1 MENTHRTALVASILV
16 ALCCVVSAC
25 GQSRDSNAVARLI
38 RGIQAGKVKV
48 VDLTHTLAK
57 DSPYWP
63 EGTPGTP
70 FNTSVS
76 ATYGKDGYFGRN
88 FSMPEHFGTHMDAP
102 LHFDPSGASV
112 DQIPVGKFL
121 APAVVIDVSSTAGA
135 DVDYRVTVQ
144 DIERWIKIYGAIP
157 SGAVVFF
164 RTGWAARWPS
174 QKRYMN
180 ADDKGVLHFPGLSL
194 EAARYLL
201 GHAHPVGI
209 GIDTGSI
216 DYGASAHFPVHH
228 LTLSAGL
235 YHLENVA
242 NLDELPATGAVVI
255 ALPLKLGGGSGAPAR
270 VVALVPTPSEMH
282 H

>member
-1 MENTHRTALVASILV
+1 MENTHRTALAASILV
-16 ALCCVVSAC
+16 AFCCVVSAC
-25 GQSRDSNAVARLI
+25 GQSRDSGAVARLMEGL
-38 RGIQAGKVKV
+38 RGGKVKV

-70 FNTSVS
+70 FHTSVA

-102 LHFDPSGASV
+102 LHFDPNGASV

-121 APAVVIDVSSTAGA
+121 APAVVIDVSSAA
-135 DVDYRVTVQ
+135 KSDVDYRVTVQ
-144 DIERWIKIYGAIP
+144 DIERWTKVHGAIP

-180 ADDKGVLHFPGLSL
+180 ADGKGVLHFPGLSL

-216 DYGASAHFPVHH
+216 DYGASVHFPVHH

-255 ALPLKLGGGSGAPAR
+255 ALPLKLGGGSGAPTR